1 MDIVNQ
7 TFLVAGLG
15 ASGKSAIGLI
25 LKRGGKCYVYDDNA
39 EKYKDE
45 NVQAL
50 LSSGVKLV
58 LKDDVDDVIDKIDVL
73 VLSPGVP
80 LDHEIAVKC
89 KNKGKRIIG
98 ELELGYL
105 SAFPAYV
112 CITGTN
118 GKTTTTSMVQEIL
131 KQGSRCVHVVGN
143 IGIPITSKCENFN
156 AEDIVVCE
164 VSSFQLETFTS
175 FIPHIAA
182 ILNITPDHLSRHY
195 NMDNYIYLKGK
206 ILRNLRESEYCVLNA
221 EDATV
226 KQFAGATRAKVVFFS
241 DKQEVDGAYL
251 KYGKICFKG
260 EEILPI
266 DEIPIGGEH
275 NVQNTL
281 ASVAISKILGYD
293 NQTIAN
299 GIKSFKGVKH
309 RIELVGEKNGVF
321 YINDSKATNIDATI
335 KAIDCI
341 NKPIVLILGGK
352 DKGLDYELLFEE
364 IKRKDVIHVVL
375 TGETRFAMLECAS
388 RMGYYEVTL
397 SSSFESAVKIASI
410 ECPKGGAVLL
420 SPACSSFDCFSGYEE
435 RGNRFCEIV
444 EKL

>member
-1 MDIVNQ
+1 MDIINQ
-7 TFLVAGLG
+7 AFLVVGLG
-15 ASGKSAIGLI
+15 ASGISATQII
-25 LKRGGKCYVYDDNA
+25 LKRGGVCCIYDDNA
-39 EKYKDE
+39 EIYKNTNVCTLISAGAKPILKDE
-45 NVQAL
+45 IEEII
-50 LSSGVKLV
+50 G
-58 LKDDVDDVIDKIDVL
+58 KIDV
-73 VLSPGVP
+73 VILSPGIP

-98 ELELGYL
+98 ELEFGYL
-105 SAFPAYV
+105 LSFPTYV

-118 GKTTTTSMVQEIL
+118 GKTTTTSIVQEIL
-131 KQGSRCVHVVGN
+131 RQGNRNVHVVGN
-143 IGIPITSKCENFN
+143 IGIPITSKCESFKS
-156 AEDIVVCE
+156 EDVVVCE

-175 FIPHIAA
+175 FIPHVAV

-226 KQFAGATRAKVVFFS
+226 KQFASAVRAKVIYFS
-241 DKQEVDGAYL
+241 DKREVDGAYL
-251 KYGKICFKG
+251 KEGKIYYKG
-260 EEILPI
+260 EDILSV
-266 DEIPIGGEH
+266 DEIPILGEH

-299 GIKSFKGVKH
+299 GIKLFKGVKH
-309 RIELVGEKNGVF
+309 RIELVKEKNGVS

-335 KAIDCI
+335 SAINCVD
-341 NKPIVLILGGK
+341 KPIVLILGGK

-364 IKRKDVIHVVL
+364 IKRKDVVHVVL
-375 TGETRFAMLECAS
+375 TGETRYAMLECAS
-388 RMGYYEVTL
+388 RMGYYAVTL

-410 ECPKGGAVLL
+410 ECPDGGAVLL
-420 SPACSSFDCFSGYEE
+420 SPACSSFDSFSGYEE

-444 EKL
+444 EKI